1 MGELF
6 CEGLPG
12 GFVFG
17 GIEEGAVL
25 WKVAFEILDIFWW
38 GTFKGDCREGFAS
51 HEGALSDGFKVGR
64 KDDVGQF
71 SAPFKGEFLD

>member
-12 GFVFG
+12 IGVFR

-25 WKVAFEILDIFWW
+25 WKVAIKIVDLVWR
-38 GTFKGDCREGFAS
+38 GTFKGECREGFAS
-51 HEGALSDGFKVGR
+51 HEGAWSDGFKVGR